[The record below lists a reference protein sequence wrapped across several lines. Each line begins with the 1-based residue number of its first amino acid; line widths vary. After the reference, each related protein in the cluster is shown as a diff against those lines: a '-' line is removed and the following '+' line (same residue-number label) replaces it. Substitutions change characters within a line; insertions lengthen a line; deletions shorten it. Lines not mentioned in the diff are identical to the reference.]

1 MSEED
6 LERAKELF
14 AHIISEHLNDLRCV
28 TTLTIMKF
36 EDRLRIIEDVE
47 LHA

>member
-1 MSEED
+1 MSEEE

-14 AHIISEHLNDLRCV
+14 AHIISEHINDLRCV
-28 TTLTIMKF
+28 TTLTIMKH
-36 EDRLRIIEDVE
+36 EDRLRILEDVE